1 VYIFQYNED
10 NLGLEILDFFD
21 LVKAEAFKIKID
33 VSKFKE
39 EQIYIIM
46 NEKEHK

>member
-1 VYIFQYNED
+1 M
-10 NLGLEILDFFD
+10 LDFFD

-46 NEKEHK
+46 NEKEFKKLSLMMHEN